1 MQRKVIVTG
10 ASSGIGRETVI
21 QLLNAGHHVI
31 GMARDFSRLGVNSAL
46 FQAIEIDFAEIASAT
61 DALKETARKLTGVTD
76 LICCAGQ
83 GRFGSLE
90 EFSYEQIRELME
102 INFVSQA
109 CVVRAFLPQIKQ
121 HGNGSVLFVGSEA
134 ALKGSRRGTV
144 YCASKFALRGFAQ
157 ALREECSASKV
168 RVGIVNPG
176 MVKTPFFDELDFA
189 PGDNPENFLQAKDVA
204 DTLVWMLTRREE
216 TVVDEINL
224 SPLKK
229 VIIKR
234 PQE

>member
-90 EFSYEQIRELME
+90 EFSYEQVRELME